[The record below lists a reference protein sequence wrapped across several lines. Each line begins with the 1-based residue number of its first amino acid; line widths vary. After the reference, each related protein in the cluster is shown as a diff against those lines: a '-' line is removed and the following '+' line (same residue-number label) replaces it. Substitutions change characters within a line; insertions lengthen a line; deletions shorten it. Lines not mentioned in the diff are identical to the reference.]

1 MKEKLTKTQEK
12 FINTML
18 EAISKDHTLTK
29 FTQARLTGKTFALKK
44 LDEILNANAAK
55 QLN

>member
-18 EAISKDHTLTK
+18 EAISKDHTLNK
-29 FTQARLTGKTFALKK
+29 FTQGRLTGKTFALKK
-44 LDEILNANAAK
+44 LDEILDANAAK

>member
-44 LDEILNANAAK
+44 LDEILDANGNEIK
-55 QLN
+55 I